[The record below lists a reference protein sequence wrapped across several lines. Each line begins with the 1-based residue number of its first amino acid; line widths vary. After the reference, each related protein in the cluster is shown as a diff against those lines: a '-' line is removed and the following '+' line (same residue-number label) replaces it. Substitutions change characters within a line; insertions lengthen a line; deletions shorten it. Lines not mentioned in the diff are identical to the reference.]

1 MSNNEQIIDKRM
13 MYFTVL
19 DILFLPYFFVVSI
32 TYSFVAVIWWYQKRK
47 PIIRSTNR
55 DYNIFV
61 YMCVLMIISALIGII
76 LLPAAAKNNI
86 VLTLQFIV
94 SFMHFYVFKYYFDN
108 YSFPLKKYLVI
119 FSVFAALLAIVFT
132 INTDIYFQIRHI
144 WSPVQS
150 TSDEEFM
157 TGIIRYGFLW
167 MDENNIAYIINAI
180 MLFVIC
186 NERSALYEK
195 IVVVICAL
203 LVDVCSMSRGGMLT
217 FYTGLAMYGLLY
229 ISRRTEKRRTP
240 KTKMIVNVLLCAVVV
255 VGVARMAPS
264 FINNEVTENSM
275 ERLED
280 RESDNRMAIYKKM
293 LNEAS
298 FIEYSLVG
306 HGNYIT
312 LGGRAIKPHSLHFY
326 WVFAYGMVSYF
337 MMLYI
342 MFRKR
347 KITKLS
353 EYIWIWPYFF
363 GCSIN
368 IIIGEEK
375 AMCIGFLLLAAC
387 SSPRYL
393 MERRDS

>member
-195 IVVVICAL
+195 IIVVICAL

-280 RESDNRMAIYKKM
+280 RESDNRTAIYKKM